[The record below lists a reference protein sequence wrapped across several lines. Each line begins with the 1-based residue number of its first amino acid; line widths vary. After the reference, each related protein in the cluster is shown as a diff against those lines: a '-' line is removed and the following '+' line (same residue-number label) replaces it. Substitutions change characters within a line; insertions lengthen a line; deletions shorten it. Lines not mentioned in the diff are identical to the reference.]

1 MKSPAR
7 MHFEKTLAAK
17 QAAAPTGAAAVPAEA
32 GVAAKF
38 RALLGSH
45 KAILKAI
52 QSKVEKANVKRE
64 LLPEYEPYV
73 EGVLSAQ
80 SGDQDDI
87 LVTIMLW
94 RLDAGD
100 IAGALPIA
108 GYALDN
114 GMTMPEGFKSNI
126 AAMILDVITDNE
138 PTDDQLDVL
147 LEAVEL
153 TKDHDMPDEV
163 RAKAHK
169 AAGLLLEEKDPVK
182 ALDHFKTAL
191 EFNSKCGVKGRI
203 DKLEKQ
209 IAEASENKASE

>member
-17 QAAAPTGAAAVPAEA
+17 QTAAPTGAAAVPAEA
-32 GVAAKF
+32 GIAAKF

-80 SGDQDDI
+80 SGAQDDI

-100 IAGALPIA
+100 IAGALPIVA
-108 GYALDN
+108 YALDS

-126 AAMILDVITDNE
+126 AAMVLDVITDNE
-138 PTDDQLDVL
+138 PTDEQLDVL
-147 LEAVEL
+147 LEAIEL
-153 TKDHDMPDEV
+153 TKAHDMPDEV

-169 AAGLLLEEKDPVK
+169 AAGLLLEETDPAK
-182 ALDHFKTAL
+182 AFEHFKIALD
-191 EFNSKCGVKGRI
+191 FNSKCGVKGRI

-209 IAEASENKASE
+209 IAEAEQNKASD

>member
-1 MKSPAR
+1 MKSLAR
-7 MHFEKTLAAK
+7 KHFEKTLAAK
-17 QAAAPTGAAAVPAEA
+17 QSAAPTGADAVPAEA
-32 GVAAKF
+32 GIATKF

-64 LLPEYEPYV
+64 LLPEYDAYV

-80 SGDQDDI
+80 SGQQDDI

-100 IAGALPIA
+100 IAGALEIA
-108 GYALDN
+108 AYAIDH

-126 AAMILDVITDNE
+126 ATMVIDVIADNE
-138 PTDDQLDVL
+138 PTADQLAEL
-147 LEAVEL
+147 LEAIDL
-153 TKDHDMPDEV
+153 TKSCDMPDEV

-169 AAGLLLEEKDPVK
+169 SAGVLLAESEPTK
-182 ALDHFKTAL
+182 ALEHLKTAL
-191 EFNSKCGVKGRI
+191 EFNSKSGVKGLI
-203 DKLEKQ
+203 TKLEKQ
-209 IAEASENKASE
+209 IAEADQTPATE

>member
-7 MHFEKTLAAK
+7 KHFEKTLAAK
-17 QAAAPTGAAAVPAEA
+17 QSAAPTGAAAVPAEA
-32 GVAAKF
+32 GIATKF

-64 LLPEYEPYV
+64 LLPEYDAYV

-80 SGDQDDI
+80 SGQQDDI

-94 RLDAGD
+94 RLDIGD
-100 IAGALPIA
+100 IAGAMAIA
-108 GYALDN
+108 SYALDH

-126 AAMILDVITDNE
+126 ATMVLDVITDNE
-138 PTDDQLDVL
+138 PTAEQLGDL
-147 LEAVEL
+147 LEAIEL
-153 TKDHDMPDEV
+153 TKSHDMPDEV

-169 AAGLLLEEKDPVK
+169 AAGLLLEDKEPAQ
-182 ALDHFKTAL
+182 ALDHLKTAL
-191 EFNSKCGVKGRI
+191 QFNSKCGVKTRI

-209 IAEASENKASE
+209 IAEAEGKSATE

>member
-1 MKSPAR
+1 MKSVAR
-7 MHFEKTLAAK
+7 KHFEKTLAAK
-17 QAAAPTGAAAVPAEA
+17 QSAAPTGAAAVPAEA
-32 GVAAKF
+32 GIATKF

-64 LLPEYEPYV
+64 LLPEYDAYV

-80 SGDQDDI
+80 SGAQDDI

-100 IAGALPIA
+100 IAGALDIA
-108 GYALDN
+108 TYAIDH

-126 AAMILDVITDNE
+126 ATMVLDVIADNE
-138 PTDDQLDVL
+138 PTADQLAGL
-147 LEAVEL
+147 LEAIDL
-153 TKDHDMPDEV
+153 TKTSDMPDEV

-169 AAGLLLEEKDPVK
+169 AAGMLLEEYEPAT

-191 EFNSKCGVKGRI
+191 QFNSKCGVKGRI

-209 IAEASENKASE
+209 IAEAVPKPATD

>member
-1 MKSPAR
+1 MKSVAR
-7 MHFEKTLAAK
+7 KHFEKTLAAK
-17 QAAAPTGAAAVPAEA
+17 QSAAPTGAAAVPAEA
-32 GVAAKF
+32 GIAAKF

-73 EGVLSAQ
+73 DGVLSAQ
-80 SGDQDDI
+80 SGAQDDI

-108 GYALDN
+108 AYAVDN

-126 AAMILDVITDNE
+126 AAMVLDVIADNE
-138 PTDDQLDVL
+138 PTADQLPGL
-147 LEAVEL
+147 LEAIDL
-153 TKDHDMPDEV
+153 TKTSDMPDEV

-169 AAGLLLEEKDPVK
+169 AAGMLLEENEPAT

-191 EFNSKCGVKGRI
+191 QFNSKCGVKGRI

-209 IAEASENKASE
+209 IAEADPKPATE